1 MKIRKQVWL
10 LVIVALLLPLQIST
24 AKKKKE
30 TNDRELWA
38 GVLYRMAAP
47 VLSSMSE
54 GKLQENKDERRRIVD
69 ARDLLRCQRLADDGR
84 VADRVDL
91 LQQVR
96 NNDWER
102 KRQNRL
108 PAFAL
113 RELHRLEEGR

>member
-1 MKIRKQVWL
+1 MRADITRCDY
-10 LVIVALLLPLQIST
+10 AEARAD
-24 AKKKKE
+24 AK
-30 TNDRELWA
+30 
-38 GVLYRMAAP
+38 
-47 VLSSMSE
+47 
-54 GKLQENKDERRRIVD
+54 GKLQKDKNERRRIVD

-96 NNDWER
+96 NNDWKR

-113 RELHRLEEGR
+113 RELHRLEQGR

>member
-1 MKIRKQVWL
+1 MRADIARRDH
-10 LVIVALLLPLQIST
+10 
-24 AKKKKE
+24 AK
-30 TNDRELWA
+30 TRADA
-38 GVLYRMAAP
+38 
-47 VLSSMSE
+47 E

-108 PAFAL
+108 PAFSL
-113 RELHRLEEGR
+113 RELYRLEQGR

>member
-1 MKIRKQVWL
+1 MTVSAADKNDLRRHRAAHACR
-10 LVIVALLLPLQIST
+10 IVRADIARRDHAEARAD
-24 AKKKKE
+24 AK
-30 TNDRELWA
+30 
-38 GVLYRMAAP
+38 
-47 VLSSMSE
+47 
-54 GKLQENKDERRRIVD
+54 GKLQKDKNERRRIVD
-69 ARDLLRCQRLADDGR
+69 TRNFLRCQRLTDDGR

-113 RELHRLEEGR
+113 RELHRLEERR